1 MIAVD
6 TNVLIYAHRA
16 EMELHGTAKEQ
27 LVTLA
32 EGDEPWVVPVFCITE
47 FLRVVTHTRV
57 FNPPSTASEALDF
70 LDGLLASP
78 SCTVAN
84 PETAFMNRLDAVVRE
99 SRARGNLIFDAQVA
113 ALCREH
119 GIPTILTNDRDFE
132 RFKPLRAVYL
142 ESTANTGGPS
152 P

>member
-16 EMELHGTAKEQ
+16 EMELHQAAKER

-32 EGDEPWVVPVFCITE
+32 EGDEPWALPVFCITE

-57 FNPPSTASEALDF
+57 FNPPSTVSEALAFIKDV
-70 LDGLLASP
+70 LASP
-78 SCTVAN
+78 SCTIAN
-84 PETAFMNRLDAVVRE
+84 PEAAFMSRLEAVVRE
-99 SRARGNLIFDAQVA
+99 SDSRGNLIFDAQVA

-132 RFKPLRAVYL
+132 RFKPLQVVYL
-142 ESTANTGGPS
+142 GSTS
-152 P
+152 